1 MNDELIKQC
10 YIALI
15 QKHGIGLQPNVMM
28 TEARRYA
35 AEFIERMELAKD
47 DEVEQ

>member
-15 QKHGIGLQPNVMM
+15 QKHGLSYSPYDTMSQAIK
-28 TEARRYA
+28 YA